1 MEEKIF
7 DLIILGGGPAGLNA
21 ALYAKRGGIDVAIID
36 TSSVGGQPVNYL
48 EIENYLGFPTIQGWE
63 LAEKFEQHIDK
74 FNIQKFQNEEIQ
86 NVDLTSTIKTVQTLK
101 NKYLAKTIIIATGA
115 SPKKLGIRGEDEY
128 IGKGVSY
135 CAVCDGAFYKNKTVV
150 VIGGGNAAVE
160 EGIYLTKFAEKV
172 YIMHR
177 RDELRADKIIQERA
191 FNNEKTEFIF
201 DSVPL
206 EIVGDSKKVN
216 LIQYKNVKTGEIKT
230 LNVDGVFPYIG
241 FSPNTEF
248 FNAQLVQDEFG
259 FIRVDENMRTS
270 EVGVFAAGD
279 VRRTP
284 LRQVITA
291 VADGAIAGMSAVK
304 YLEEVKHLEKEGVN
318 IR

>member
-191 FNNEKTEFIF
+191 FNNEKIEFIF
-201 DSVPL
+201 DSIPL

-291 VADGAIAGMSAVK
+291 VADGAVAGMSAVK

>member
-63 LAEKFEQHIDK
+63 LAEKFEQHINK

-86 NVDLTSTIKTVQTLK
+86 NVDLISTVKSVQTLK

-135 CAVCDGAFYKNKTVV
+135 CAVCDGAFYKNKTIV

-191 FNNEKTEFIF
+191 FDNEKIEFIF
-201 DSVPL
+201 DSIPL
-206 EIVGDSKKVN
+206 EIAGDSRKVN

-291 VADGAIAGMSAVK
+291 VADGAVAGMSAVK
-304 YLEEVKHLEKEGVN
+304 YLEEVKHLEKEGVI

>member
-21 ALYAKRGGIDVAIID
+21 ALYAKRGGIDVAIVDI
-36 TSSVGGQPVNYL
+36 SSVGGQPVNYL

-86 NVDLTSTIKTVQTLK
+86 NVDLISTIKTVQTLK

-191 FNNEKTEFIF
+191 FDNEKIEFVF

-206 EIVGDSKKVN
+206 EIVGDSRKVN

-291 VADGAIAGMSAVK
+291 VADGAVAGMSAVK
-304 YLEEVKHLEKEGVN
+304 YLEEVKHLEKEGVI

>member
-135 CAVCDGAFYKNKTVV
+135 CAICDGAFYKNKTVV

-191 FNNEKTEFIF
+191 FDNEKIEFIF
-201 DSVPL
+201 DSIPL

-270 EVGVFAAGD
+270 EIGVFAAGD

-291 VADGAIAGMSAVK
+291 VADGAVAGMSAVK

>member
-115 SPKKLGIRGEDEY
+115 SPKKLEIRGEDEY

-191 FNNEKTEFIF
+191 FDNEKIEFIF
-201 DSVPL
+201 DSIPL

>member
-191 FNNEKTEFIF
+191 FNNEKIEFIF

-230 LNVDGVFPYIG
+230 LNADGVFPYIG

>member
-21 ALYAKRGGIDVAIID
+21 ALYAKRGGIDVAIVD

-86 NVDLTSTIKTVQTLK
+86 NVDLISTIKTVQTLK

-191 FNNEKTEFIF
+191 FDNEKIEFIF

-206 EIVGDSKKVN
+206 EIVGDDKKVN

-230 LNVDGVFPYIG
+230 LNTNGVFPYIG

-291 VADGAIAGMSAVK
+291 VADGAVAGMSAVK

>member
-191 FNNEKTEFIF
+191 FNNEKIEFIF

-291 VADGAIAGMSAVK
+291 VADGAIAGLSAVK

>member
-21 ALYAKRGGIDVAIID
+21 ALYAKRGGIDVAIVD

-86 NVDLTSTIKTVQTLK
+86 NVDLISTIKTVQTLK

-191 FNNEKTEFIF
+191 FDNEKIEFIF

-206 EIVGDSKKVN
+206 EIVGDDKKVN

-230 LNVDGVFPYIG
+230 LNTNGVFPYIG

-291 VADGAIAGMSAVK
+291 VADGAVAGMSAVK
-304 YLEEVKHLEKEGVN
+304 YLEEVKHLEKEGVI

>member
-115 SPKKLGIRGEDEY
+115 SPKKLEIRGEDEY

-191 FNNEKTEFIF
+191 FNNEKIEFIF
-201 DSVPL
+201 DSIPL

>member
-191 FNNEKTEFIF
+191 FDNKKIEFIF

-230 LNVDGVFPYIG
+230 LNTNGVFPYIG

>member
-135 CAVCDGAFYKNKTVV
+135 CAVCDGAFYNNKTVV

-191 FNNEKTEFIF
+191 FDNEKIEFIF
-201 DSVPL
+201 DSIPL